1 MRVRVFQHVP
11 FEGIG
16 SIETWLARRAAE
28 VTFTRMF
35 QGDPVPGSPGDSDLL
50 IVMGGPMGVN
60 DERTFPWLVE
70 EKRAILRAAESGR
83 RVLGI
88 CLGAQL
94 IAAALGARV
103 YRNREKEIGW
113 HVVRRTAAPTPGGG
127 LGPAATHTAP
137 ARRAAASGAR
147 PSPLIAAIPD
157 GTVPFHWHADTF
169 DLPRG
174 AAGFLSSEACANQAY
189 QVGDSVVGIQ
199 FHLET
204 TALSARALLD
214 NCGDDLSPGRFVQ
227 APAEMLA
234 EPGRFSALVPIM
246 ERVLDAVAGA
256 G

>member
-16 SIETWLARRAAE
+16 SIETWLARRAAD

-35 QGDPVPGSPGDSDLL
+35 QRDPVPGSPDDSDLL

-113 HVVRRTAAPTPGGG
+113 HVVRRTAATTPGGG
-127 LGPAATHTAP
+127 LGPAAPHTATAP
-137 ARRAAASGAR
+137 RTAPGAR

-157 GTVPFHWHADTF
+157 GAVPFHWHSDTF

-174 AAGFLSSEACANQAY
+174 AAGFLSSEACANQAFHI
-189 QVGDSVVGIQ
+189 GERVVGIQ

-204 TALSARALLD
+204 TALSARSLLD

-227 APAEMLA
+227 APEEMLA

-246 ERVLDAVAGA
+246 ERVLDTVAGA